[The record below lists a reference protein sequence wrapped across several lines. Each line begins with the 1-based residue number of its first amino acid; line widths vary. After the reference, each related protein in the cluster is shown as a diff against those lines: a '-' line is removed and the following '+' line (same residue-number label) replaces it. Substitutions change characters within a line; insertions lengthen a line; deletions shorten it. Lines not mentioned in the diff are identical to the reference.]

1 VVRVAE
7 GTTDHSLEDPSRLR
21 ETLSQKLDE
30 FFGQGSRRLL
40 ALDLEDRLQV
50 LGDLRH
56 PGARNMREHVALDL
70 NDAPLPPYAQQLAR
84 HRRHGALV
92 VV

>member
-7 GTTDHSLEDPSRLR
+7 GTTDHSLKDPSRLR
-21 ETLSQKLDE
+21 ETLSVKLDE

-40 ALDLEDRLQV
+40 APDFEDRLQV
-50 LGDLRH
+50 LGDLCYL
-56 PGARNMREHVALDL
+56 GGRNMREPVALDL

-84 HRRHGALV
+84 HRSLDALV